1 MGEPSYH
8 SKGLASGGAAVP
20 LSTTRME
27 LNGGSR
33 AVHYVGRRLKGRI
46 MARKLVFFA
55 LLAVTLGIGFRASA
69 EERYCSDTNARTLR
83 VEMYPYVP
91 NVEGMAW
98 RRKE

>member
-1 MGEPSYH
+1 M
-8 SKGLASGGAAVP
+8 
-20 LSTTRME
+20 TRME

-33 AVHYVGRRLKGRI
+33 AVHYFGRRLKGRI

-83 VEMYPYVP
+83 VESIPMSPMSR
-91 NVEGMAW
+91 EW
-98 RRKE
+98 RGE